1 MALVQ
6 TATNEFRTGLMSGA
20 YDFNTDTF
28 KIALYNSNA
37 DLNETT
43 SVYTTTNE
51 VVASGYSA
59 GGAVLTVSVTPTTG
73 PSGDIAYVSFNNA
86 SWNGAISARGALI
99 YDVTNSNKTVCV
111 LDFGSEKTSVSTF
124 EVQFPPAT
132 NTSAIIRIT

>member
-20 YDFNTDTF
+20 YNFNTDTF
-28 KIALYNSNA
+28 KIALYNNDA

-43 SVYTTTNE
+43 SAYTTTNE

-73 PSGDIAYVSFNNA
+73 PSGDIAYVSFDNA
-86 SWNGAISARGALI
+86 SWSGAISARGALI

-111 LDFGSEKTSVSTF
+111 LDFGSEKTSVTTF

>member
-28 KIALYNSNA
+28 KIALYNNDA

-43 SVYTTTNE
+43 SVYTTANE

-86 SWNGAISARGALI
+86 SWSGAISARGALI

-111 LDFGSEKTSVSTF
+111 LDFGSEKTSVTTF

-132 NTSAIIRIT
+132 NTSAIIRVT

>member
-6 TATNEFRTGLMSGA
+6 TATNEFRTGLMSGS

-28 KIALYNSNA
+28 KIALYNNDA

-43 SVYTTTNE
+43 SVYTTANE

-86 SWNGAISARGALI
+86 SWSGAISARGALI

-111 LDFGSEKTSVSTF
+111 LDFGSEKTSVTTF

-132 NTSAIIRIT
+132 NTSAIIRVT